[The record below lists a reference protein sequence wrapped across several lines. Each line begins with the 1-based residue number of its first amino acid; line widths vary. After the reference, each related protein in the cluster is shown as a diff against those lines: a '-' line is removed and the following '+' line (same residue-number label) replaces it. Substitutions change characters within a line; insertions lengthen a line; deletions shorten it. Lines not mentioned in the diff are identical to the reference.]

1 MRDERRVKINLSLS
15 FEEVNENG
23 TVVRRSTEKFGVTH
37 VATMT
42 EAALTRYP
50 EMPSHMIANKMGI
63 SMRDAVLAVLPP
75 FMEGK
80 TGQALCPSTIH
91 EGKEIPAP
99 VGGLFINHW
108 NPARNNRVWYCE
120 ECAAMGELT
129 GMFERDK
136 KEGQSGN

>member
-15 FEEVNENG
+15 FEEVDDNG
-23 TVVRRSTEKFGVTH
+23 TVVRRSTERFGVTH
-37 VATMT
+37 TATIT
-42 EAALTRYP
+42 EATLTRYP
-50 EMPSHMIANKMGI
+50 DMPSHMIAQKMGI
-63 SMRDAVLAVLPP
+63 SMRDAVLEVLPA
-75 FMEGK
+75 FLDGK
-80 TGQALCPSTIH
+80 TGQAFCPSTIH

-136 KEGQSGN
+136 GAANGN